1 MCPDSQGA
9 ATYSYCPGPR
19 AAFNLLEN
27 SENVKTVSQEVLD
40 SKLVSASM
48 PAIADVCNC
57 GSDMVQ
63 AVLQLIRDEVV
74 EVMQTRNKAVSLNLL
89 IGTLTLKNDSV

>member
-1 MCPDSQGA
+1 
-9 ATYSYCPGPR
+9 
-19 AAFNLLEN
+19 
-27 SENVKTVSQEVLD
+27 
-40 SKLVSASM
+40 M